1 MFVSQTRTPNLTGE
15 VVGIRQDEKL
25 YLLPFGL
32 KVFLRLFC
40 KTFPLRGDSHFV
52 STRLLAAMGM
62 PEPTEE
68 ELRTFTSLDA
78 VADWAGIP
86 HRNSADDGGT
96 TSPRGTLFAL
106 LGASGSTHPR
116 NVAAIPV
123 EDFTAT
129 LQDWKVAGAAPT
141 PILRASVGLLG
152 TAVRM
157 ASGVLRPR
165 REQEA
170 LAKEEA
176 DLERKRSIEST
187 ALAIPGEKKIKL
199 ATVIDQTNDAEVGAM
214 PEADVEEAYRHYS
227 DRVGE
232 VPLPEEDISVE
243 QLAGLKALFKTAA
256 PYVDLA
262 VFGPFGCRIASKLKF
277 SGLLMGADGELHVV
291 QLYGPPNVDEWV
303 AGFTVFKT
311 GAVMLKQMSPWTCDL
326 WIKTVVAYAK
336 RYGPEVWALL
346 YQTEVRARREH
357 MVRIKRRGLHEREKA
372 LAKGGDHDLDPD
384 KPWDWVFRQTV
395 EDSAF
400 WKRELEETALLV
412 KARVAKIDC
421 QIDGDAPLQPTGSSR
436 SDNPK
441 RSLDSLDKP
450 SPPPVAKKPRLAYD
464 RQHRADQNGHMTH
477 NRRGIMLCDDY
488 QHGRCQEGRGV
499 ACPRSPQAVHQCAV
513 CLHQGH
519 GAFHPRP
526 CNAQQRREPKGK
538 GKGKKGKANTQY

>member
-1 MFVSQTRTPNLTGE
+1 
-15 VVGIRQDEKL
+15 
-25 YLLPFGL
+25 
-32 KVFLRLFC
+32 
-40 KTFPLRGDSHFV
+40 
-52 STRLLAAMGM
+52 M
-62 PEPTEE
+62 PEPTEQ
-68 ELRTFTSLDA
+68 ELSTFTSLDV

-86 HRNSADDGGT
+86 HRVKEGDDGS
-96 TSPRGTLFAL
+96 TSPRGTFFAL

-123 EDFTAT
+123 QDFAAA
-129 LQDWKVAGAAPT
+129 LQEWKVGGSAPS

-157 ASGVLRPR
+157 ATGVLRPR

-170 LAKEEA
+170 LAKEE
-176 DLERKRSIEST
+176 LERNRKRALEESRT
-187 ALAIPGEKKIKL
+187 TSAEKKIKL
-199 ATVIDQTNDAEVGAM
+199 ATVVDQTNDSEVVAL
-214 PEADVEEAYRHYS
+214 PEEEVESCYKHYS

-243 QLAGLKALFKTAA
+243 QLAGLKALFKTGAS

-277 SGLLMGADGELHVV
+277 SGLLMGADGELHVI

-311 GAVMLKQMSPWTCDL
+311 GAVMLQQLSPWTCDL

-357 MVRIKRRGLHEREKA
+357 MVRVKRRGLLERERA
-372 LAKGGDHDLDPD
+372 LARGGEHDLDPA

-395 EDSAF
+395 EDGSF

-412 KARVAKIDC
+412 KAKVAKIGSK
-421 QIDGDAPLQPTGSSR
+421 IGGDAPLLPSGSGH

-441 RSLDSLDKP
+441 RSLDSSGSWVLDQG
-450 SPPPVAKKPRLAYD
+450 PPPPPFAKKSKEPYD
-464 RQHRADQNGHMTH
+464 RQHRVDQNGLMTH
-477 NRRGIMLCDDY
+477 NRRGALLCVDF
-488 QHGRCQEGRGV
+488 QHGRCVVEAG
-499 ACPRSPQAVHQCAV
+499 SSHAVHQCAI

-519 GAFHPRP
+519 GAFHPKK
-526 CNAQQRREPKGK
+526 CNGNQRKDPKGK
-538 GKGKKGKANTQY
+538 GKGKGKANNQY